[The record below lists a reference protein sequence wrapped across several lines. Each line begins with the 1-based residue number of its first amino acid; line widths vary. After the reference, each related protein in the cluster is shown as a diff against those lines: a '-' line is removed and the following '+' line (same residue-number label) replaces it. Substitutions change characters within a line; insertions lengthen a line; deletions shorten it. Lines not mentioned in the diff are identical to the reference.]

1 MNTFV
6 LVCGSE
12 SEARRLRAE
21 FAASTGTD
29 ILCTWPYDM
38 HALRDVR
45 IVGYAVTELAN
56 MLTTASNT
64 PPRYLEALYVLT
76 EYLDFAVEGTLAG
89 RTPAS

>member
-6 LVCGSE
+6 FVCGSE

-21 FAASTGTD
+21 FAASTGTN
-29 ILCTWPYDM
+29 ILYTWPYDM

-56 MLTTASNT
+56 MLATASDN
-64 PPRYLEALYVLT
+64 PPRYQEALYALT
-76 EYLDFAVEGTLAG
+76 EYLDFVVEDTLAG